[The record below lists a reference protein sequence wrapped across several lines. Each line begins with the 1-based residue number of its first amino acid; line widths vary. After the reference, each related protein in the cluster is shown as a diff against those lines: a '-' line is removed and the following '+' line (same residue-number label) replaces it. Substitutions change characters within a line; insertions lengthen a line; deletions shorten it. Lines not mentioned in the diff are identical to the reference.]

1 MASGHDDR
9 KGLLIAVEGIDGG
22 GKSTQVKL
30 LAQWLEAMG
39 RTTLLLKEP
48 TTGPIGMRIR
58 ELAKTG
64 RLDAQT
70 EFELFREDRRQNVE
84 ENILPGLREGRV
96 VILDRYYISTMA
108 YQGALGM
115 DPEFIRQ
122 ANEAFA
128 PRPDL
133 VVLVDLPV
141 DVALSRIHGREADGP
156 NEFERREMLQKTKA
170 IFDALD
176 WPEVVR
182 IDGTRSVQEMQ
193 DAIRAAVREK
203 LDHVHTP

>member
-1 MASGHDDR
+1 LREREEARRGF
-9 KGLLIAVEGIDGG
+9 LIAFEGIDGG
-22 GKSTQVKL
+22 GKSTQMRL
-30 LAQWLEAMG
+30 LAQWLEAQG
-39 RTTLLLKEP
+39 RRPLMLKEP

-70 EFELFREDRRQNVE
+70 EFELFKQDRRQNVE

-96 VILDRYYISTMA
+96 VLLDRYYISTMA

-115 DPEFIRQ
+115 DPEFIRE

-141 DVALSRIHGREADGP
+141 EVALARIRGREAEGP
-156 NEFERREMLQKTKA
+156 NEFEKREMLEKVKA
-170 IFDALD
+170 IFDSLD
-176 WPEVVR
+176 WPEITR
-182 IDGTRSVQEMQ
+182 FDGTSSVEEQHS
-193 DAIRAAVREK
+193 AICKRVERL
-203 LDHVHTP
+203 LDER